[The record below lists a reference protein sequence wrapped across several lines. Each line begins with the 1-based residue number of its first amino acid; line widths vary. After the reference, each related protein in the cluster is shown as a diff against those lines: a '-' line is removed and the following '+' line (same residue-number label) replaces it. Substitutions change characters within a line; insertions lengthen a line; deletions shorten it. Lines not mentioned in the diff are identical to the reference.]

1 MSSNSHRESLARQ
14 SVAKY
19 TNEEEIPMTDQWF
32 AAYSGDLTREQFD
45 QAVKALEDN
54 LIESLVHG
62 VGNREDAWDKYFA
75 AAGCSQEDAMA
86 VFYAVDDVT
95 PVT

>member
-1 MSSNSHRESLARQ
+1 MSSNSHRESLARH
-14 SVAKY
+14 
-19 TNEEEIPMTDQWF
+19 TNEEGNPMNDQWF
-32 AAYSGDLTREQFD
+32 AAYAGDLTREQFD
-45 QAVKALEDN
+45 HAVKALEDN